1 MRAGADEETQELE
14 ELVACARSL
23 WVVWLMLIF
32 LGIVFWAF
40 RPKNKRRFESYG
52 RIPFREDEERPTEHS
67 EER

>member
-1 MRAGADEETQELE
+1 LE
-14 ELVACARSL
+14 ELIAWAKSL

-40 RPKNKRRFESYG
+40 RPRNKRRLESYG
-52 RIPFREDEERPTEHS
+52 EIPFREDEDKPRDNS

>member
-1 MRAGADEETQELE
+1 ME
-14 ELVACARSL
+14 ELIAWARSL

-40 RPKNKRRFESYG
+40 RPRNKRRFESHG
-52 RIPFREDEERPTEHS
+52 MIPFREDDDRPRESS